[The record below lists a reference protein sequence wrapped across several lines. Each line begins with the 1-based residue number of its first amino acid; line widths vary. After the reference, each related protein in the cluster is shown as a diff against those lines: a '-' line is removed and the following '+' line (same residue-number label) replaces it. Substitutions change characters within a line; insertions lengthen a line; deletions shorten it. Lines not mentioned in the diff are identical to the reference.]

1 MRAFKVE
8 YNVSGILV
16 LSELVFVNL
25 RFSFG
30 PRCSLALGGSPL
42 PLLALAAALP
52 NICTAR

>member
-42 PLLALAAALP
+42 PLLALAAA
-52 NICTAR
+52 